1 MTDLEKPV
9 AASPKNLL
17 DAIEGRNIVFVGLM
31 GAGKT
36 SIGRRVA
43 ARLGIPFFDSDHEIE
58 GASRMTIPE
67 LFEAYGEAEFRALE
81 ERVLHRLLSE
91 NPRVV
96 STGGGAFMNP
106 AIREEI
112 RATGLSV
119 WLNADLDVLMERVKK
134 RQNRPLLRAADPV
147 AVMKRLM
154 EERYPVYATADIVVK
169 TRDAHRDVIV
179 EEVLQAM
186 EGFLDRSKV
195 PVSQEQP
202 SS

>member
-1 MTDLEKPV
+1 MTDFEKPP
-9 AASPKNLL
+9 AISPKNLL
-17 DAIEGRNIVFVGLM
+17 NALGRRNIVFVGLM

-67 LFEAYGEAEFRALE
+67 LFETYGETEFRALE

-91 NPRVV
+91 SPRVI

-106 AIREEI
+106 AIRGEI
-112 RATGLSV
+112 SATSLSV
-119 WLNADLDVLMERVKK
+119 WLDADLDVLMERVKK
-134 RQNRPLLRAADPV
+134 RQNRPLLKADDPV

-154 EERYPVYATADIVVK
+154 KERYPVYASADIVVK
-169 TRDAHRDVIV
+169 TRDAHRDIIA
-179 EEVLQAM
+179 EEVLQSLDA
-186 EGFLDRSKV
+186 FLCHPQISSEEHSRS
-195 PVSQEQP
+195 
-202 SS
+202 